1 MKSRKKSEKVG
12 NEEYSISLIFLFS
25 GPRLKILLNKQ
36 GKIMIGLSYMIRY
49 YDTWT
54 IKCHLNIIDVDI
66 NVKNVKNIF
75 LSIFK

>member
-1 MKSRKKSEKVG
+1 MVIKNTILV
-12 NEEYSISLIFLFS
+12 YFYFFS
-25 GPRLKILLNKQ
+25 GPCLKILLNIQ

-54 IKCHLNIIDVDI
+54 IKCHLNISDVDI
-66 NVKNVKNIF
+66 NVKNVKNIY